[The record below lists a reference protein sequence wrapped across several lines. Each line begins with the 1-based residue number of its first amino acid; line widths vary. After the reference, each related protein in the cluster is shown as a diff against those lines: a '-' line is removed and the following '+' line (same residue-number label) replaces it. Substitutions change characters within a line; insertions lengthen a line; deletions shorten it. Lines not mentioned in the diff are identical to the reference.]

1 MRIHASMHIT
11 LIICCA
17 IAFSYQCVAGVSG
30 GSNLGLSGYPEHSC
44 GLKPMEPL
52 AETYM
57 RDSDWE
63 TVINDMQMDGH
74 DTLLSMYVDCINEYV
89 DNANNDIK
97 RIREAI
103 SAASD
108 AAKW

>member
-1 MRIHASMHIT
+1 MRKHTGMHIT

-17 IAFSYQCVAGVSG
+17 IAISSQSVAVVSG

-44 GLKPMEPL
+44 GLKPMEPTY
-52 AETYM
+52 ETYP
-57 RDSDWE
+57 RDLQWE
-63 TVINDMQMDGH
+63 IEINDMQMDGY
-74 DTLLSMYVDCINEYV
+74 DALLSIYIDCINEYV
-89 DNANNDIK
+89 NNANNDIK

-108 AAKW
+108 EARR